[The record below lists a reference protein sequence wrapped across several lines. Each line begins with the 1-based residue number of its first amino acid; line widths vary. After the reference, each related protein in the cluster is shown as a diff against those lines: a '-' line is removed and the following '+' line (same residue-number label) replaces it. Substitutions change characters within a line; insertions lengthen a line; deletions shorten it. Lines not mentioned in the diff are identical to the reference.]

1 MLAPGTAKAKPVAMA
16 PAAPQFKKSLRPML
30 LPREDTGGVQ
40 HAHGAMLLEI
50 DLKMGSDMGFTF

>member
-1 MLAPGTAKAKPVAMA
+1 
-16 PAAPQFKKSLRPML
+16 
-30 LPREDTGGVQ
+30 VQ